1 MMEQGELMSVEQSEL
16 EIKRLQRELHIVQSR
31 LDKLTRQFR
40 SKELHEQAQ
49 AAFVAKQEEYHKAL
63 LEASPAFIVMLDEDG
78 RFKMCTR
85 SFLEAINAPNYDYV
99 YGRSYEDLVGTILSE
114 DDMRALAENFE
125 RVMVNHERTRF
136 SRHLDFSHDGNLRY
150 YTIESRRIEPTEY
163 SRAAFLSVFVDSTD
177 LEEAKQHAED
187 ASRAKSD
194 FLATMSHEIRTPMN
208 AIVGLSDLLIRMPLD
223 ETMAKYMRDMKSAAS
238 SLQTIID
245 DILDF
250 SRIEAGKMEI
260 VNVPYDLHAFL
271 EQLHSTYA
279 RVFAEKDLYLRLNIS
294 PELPRWTDGDEAR
307 VRQTLTNLL
316 SNAAKYSREGGAV
329 MDVSL
334 DKATNELVF
343 AISDTGIGVKPEDF
357 ERLFRPFER
366 LDPTKNRTT
375 KGTGLGLPISHQFC
389 TLMGGS
395 LSVESVYGQGSTF
408 TVRLPYVPADS
419 IDVPQT
425 KNTEIFSAPQVRV
438 LVVDDIELN
447 LEVARA
453 MFNLFDI
460 EPDLA
465 QSGAEAIRK
474 VVENPYDLVFM
485 DHMMPDMDGMEATT
499 QIRARGG
506 RCATLPIIALT
517 ANVVNGAEQFF
528 LQNGFTGFLPK
539 PLELATLSLCLRQHL
554 AEEARV

>member
-1 MMEQGELMSVEQSEL
+1 
-16 EIKRLQRELHIVQSR
+16 

-63 LEASPAFIVMLDEDG
+63 LEASPAFIVMLDEEG
-78 RFKMCTR
+78 CFKVCTR
-85 SFLEAINAPNYDYV
+85 SFLTALGAPNYDYV
-99 YGRSYEDLVGTILSE
+99 YGRHYEDLVRTILSE
-114 DDMRALAENFE
+114 DDLRALRENFE
-125 RVMVNHERTRF
+125 RVMLHKEMTRY
-136 SRHLDFSHDGNLRY
+136 SRHLDFSRDGNPRY
-150 YTIESRRIEPTEY
+150 YTIESRRIEATEY

-177 LEEAKQHAED
+177 LEEAKQHAEE
-187 ASRAKSD
+187 ANRAKSD

-223 ETMAKYMRDMKSAAS
+223 DTMAKYMRDMKSAAS

-250 SRIEAGKMEI
+250 SRIEAGKMQI
-260 VNVPYDLHAFL
+260 VNVPYDLHALL

-279 RVFAEKDLYLRLNIS
+279 RVFAEKDLYLSLNIS
-294 PELPRWTDGDEAR
+294 PELPRWTDGDEVR

-329 MDVSL
+329 MEASL
-334 DKATNELVF
+334 DEAAGELVF
-343 AISDTGIGVKPEDF
+343 AISDTGIGIKPEDF
-357 ERLFRPFER
+357 DRLFRPFER
-366 LDPTKNRTT
+366 LDATKNRTT

-395 LSVESVYGQGSTF
+395 LSVESVYGKGSTF
-408 TVRLPYVPADS
+408 TARLPYVPADGF
-419 IDVPQT
+419 DAPQP
-425 KNTEIFSAPQVRV
+425 KNAEIFSASQVRV

-447 LEVARA
+447 LEVAQA

-465 QSGAEAIRK
+465 QSGPEAIRK
-474 VVENPYDLVFM
+474 VMENTYDLIFM
-485 DHMMPDMDGMEATT
+485 DHMMPDMDGMEATAR
-499 QIRARGG
+499 IRALGG
-506 RCATLPIIALT
+506 EYAALPIIALT

-539 PLELATLSLCLRQHL
+539 PLELATLSLCLQQHL
-554 AEEARV
+554 AEEARI